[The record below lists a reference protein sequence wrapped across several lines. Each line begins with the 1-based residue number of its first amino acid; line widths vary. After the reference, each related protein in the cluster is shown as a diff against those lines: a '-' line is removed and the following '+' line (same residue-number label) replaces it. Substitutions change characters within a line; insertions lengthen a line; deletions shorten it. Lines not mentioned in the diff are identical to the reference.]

1 MLRNNTLNALISLFF
16 PHCCAGCGNDLPI
29 SGQQVCLRCLA
40 LLPDTG
46 FASVHNNSLEK
57 LFYGRLPLKAASSQF
72 YFSRS
77 SIIQSI
83 IHELKYKGNQDVGIE
98 MGKLMGNT
106 LKQSG
111 RFGNIDAI
119 VPLPLYPEKERIR
132 GYNQAEVLGRGI
144 QQIMEI
150 PVLRDAVVRN
160 RFTESQTHKNRMER
174 WHNVEQVFSV
184 ARPELVQNKNILL
197 TDDVITTGATLEACG
212 NILINKGNC
221 DIYLASLAFAMQ

>member
-1 MLRNNTLNALISLFF
+1 MLSNNTLNALVSLFF

-29 SGQQVCLRCLA
+29 SGQQVCVRCMA
-40 LLPDTG
+40 LLPETG
-46 FASVHNNSLEK
+46 FAVIDNNPLEK
-57 LFYGRLPLKAASSQF
+57 LFFGRLPLRAASSQY

-83 IHELKYKGNQDVGIE
+83 IHELKYKGNQDIGIE
-98 MGKLMGNT
+98 MGKMIGNT

-111 RFGNIDAI
+111 RFSNIDAI
-119 VPLPLYPEKERIR
+119 VPLPLFPEKERLR
-132 GYNQAEVLGRGI
+132 GYNQAEVLARGI
-144 QQIMEI
+144 QQILEI

-160 RFTESQTHKNRMER
+160 RFTASQTHKNRMER
-174 WHNVEQVFSV
+174 WHNVEQVFSIS
-184 ARPELVQNKNILL
+184 RPEQLENKNILL

-212 NILINKGNC
+212 NILRKYGNC